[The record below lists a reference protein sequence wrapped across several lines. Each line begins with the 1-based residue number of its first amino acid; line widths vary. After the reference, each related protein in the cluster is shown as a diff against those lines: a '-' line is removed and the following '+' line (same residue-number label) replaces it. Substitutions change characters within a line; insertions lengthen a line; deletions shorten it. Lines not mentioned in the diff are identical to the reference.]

1 MYFVWFYV
9 GPIVRSRSLLLPVTL
24 RPVAALDREEA
35 LELRR
40 ELALEGGLDDCL
52 EPGRLVLEGTL
63 LPRPPKELVLL

>member
-24 RPVAALDREEA
+24 RPVAALDQEEA

-52 EPGRLVLEGTL
+52 EPVLEGTL